1 LTLRLKGVYAI
12 SQALR
17 ALRRHLTSTLATF
30 TTSLVSFSLLF
41 LLGLV
46 LWNLDKVVRSL
57 EREVEIAAF
66 LKPDADIA
74 TLREQVAAF
83 EEVLEVRLVS
93 KEEALAQLQLSYPYL
108 SQAREL
114 IENPLPNTLRVVLKN
129 PNQVRAAA
137 RKIERLEGIES
148 TTYGGEITEQLLKV
162 LGGVR
167 LAALLLISLL
177 LLDTLFSVMGT
188 IRLSIEN
195 RREELRVMQLV
206 GATRRFIQGPFVVE
220 GLFLTLLASL
230 AALGLGL
237 LAYGFLAS
245 ALQQLLPFLPV
256 LGTNEVLLAA
266 GALVLLAVVLGVG
279 GAYLSSRANLKE
291 SDL

>member
-1 LTLRLKGVYAI
+1 MYAI

-17 ALRRHLTSTLATF
+17 ALRHHLTSTLATF
-30 TTSLVSFSLLF
+30 TTSLVSFTLLF

-46 LWNLDKVVRSL
+46 LWNLGKVVSSL

-66 LKPDADIA
+66 LKPGSDVSA
-74 TLREQVAAF
+74 LREQVAAF
-83 EEVLEVRLVS
+83 DEVLEVRVVS

-167 LAALLLISLL
+167 LAALLLIGLL

-237 LAYGFLAS
+237 LAYRFLAA

-256 LGTNEVLLAA
+256 LGTNDLLLAA